1 MKLIYLFL
9 FAFAL
14 MLGGYLLF
22 NDFIFD
28 NISFSA
34 YLINT
39 LFILIL
45 SCLAVAGIVYFINL
59 KRKSGYKDVM
69 TIRQYYQYK
78 SAR

>member
-1 MKLIYLFL
+1 MKLIYFFL
-9 FAFAL
+9 FAFVM

-59 KRKSGYKDVM
+59 KRRSFSKDVM

>member
-1 MKLIYLFL
+1 MKLIYFFV
-9 FAFAL
+9 FAFVL

-39 LFILIL
+39 LFVLIL
-45 SCLAVAGIVYFINL
+45 SSIAVAGIVYLINL
-59 KRKSGYKDVM
+59 KRKSFSKDVM

>member
-1 MKLIYLFL
+1 MKLVYFFV
-9 FAFAL
+9 FAFVL

-39 LFILIL
+39 LFILVL
-45 SCLAVAGIVYFINL
+45 ACLVVAGIVYFINL
-59 KRKSGYKDVM
+59 KRKIGYKDVM